1 MSGRRPT
8 PRHAKKGPSRLV
20 VALVSVLLI
29 VLVGLW
35 AWWAYSET
43 ARADEANAEKKEERS
58 KTEVP
63 AHKTTHDSMA
73 VTYTYNGEMIR
84 WYVLIDPDNGVQ
96 YLVNDRGGCCP
107 RVSYDGD
114 HHGSLGRGC
123 VVRLRS

>member
-1 MSGRRPT
+1 M
-8 PRHAKKGPSRLV
+8 
-20 VALVSVLLI
+20 ALVSVLLI
-29 VLVGLW
+29 GLVGLW

-43 ARADEANAEKKEERS
+43 ARADEANAEKTEERS

-63 AHKTTHDSMA
+63 VHKTTHDSMA

-107 RVSYDGD
+107 RVSYDGTIMGVWGED
-114 HHGSLGRGC
+114 AS
-123 VVRLRS
+123 